1 MNARA
6 KRIRAAAYDLED
18 DDDLL
23 EAIAC
28 MIEAATAKESKRKK
42 VAEADKLPVGPALF
56 IERFKADV
64 GDKIICD
71 PILGSWYGRLG
82 GILKNWE
89 PKFELADLDL
99 VIDWIKA
106 GGTKSWNTGMPT
118 FENAMYMLPKWLGW
132 AREWDRRGRGE
143 LGKKDTVGAPTGAD
157 AMWSSFKPK

>member
-18 DDDLL
+18 DEDLL

-28 MIEAATAKESKRKK
+28 MIEAATSKEPKRKI
-42 VAEADKLPVGPALF
+42 AEADKLPVGPALF
-56 IERFKADV
+56 IERFKAEV
-64 GDKIICD
+64 GDKVICD

-99 VIDWIKA
+99 VLDWIKA
-106 GGTKSWNTGMPT
+106 GGTKGWNGMPT
-118 FENAMYMLPKWLGW
+118 FENAMFMLPKWLGW
-132 AREWDRRGRGE
+132 AREWERRGRGE
-143 LGKKDTVGAPTGAD
+143 LGKKDVVGSVTGAD